1 MKHILKFNEQN
12 IQIENIQVGDYVLCD
27 ETGNTDSD
35 EDINEFITQN
45 VGKCVHICTLKL
57 DNEYDYVV
65 HYDLS
70 RASSSILILSEI
82 EINFHSLYSWTR
94 LEPDRK
100 ILNCRAMKKDEIKFF
115 SPNKKEVE
123 NFRDVYLSA
132 NKYNL

>member
-27 ETGNTDSD
+27 ELGNIDSD
-35 EDINEFITQN
+35 EYINEFITQN

-65 HYDLS
+65 HYDY
-70 RASSSILILSEI
+70 AEPEI
-82 EINFHSLYSWTR
+82 EINFNSLYAWTR
-94 LEPDRK
+94 LKPDRK

>member
-1 MKHILKFNEQN
+1 MKYILKFNEQLTLEN
-12 IQIENIQVGDYVLCD
+12 IQIGDYVLCD
-27 ETGNTDSD
+27 ELGNIDSD
-35 EDINEFITQN
+35 EYINEFITQN
-45 VGKCVHICTLKL
+45 VGKCVHILTPCLDGFIRS

-65 HYDLS
+65 HYDY
-70 RASSSILILSEI
+70 AEPEM
-82 EINFHSLYSWTR
+82 EINFNSLYSWTR